1 MTPRAPASVPR
12 GRRGSSA
19 DEGFTLVEVMA
30 AVVIFVII
38 STATVAILIQALRVV
53 RDNSDRVM
61 AASIARSEVEYLRTL
76 GTTAI
81 PIGLMVGPYPAG
93 QSASLRVDPRMLDPK
108 FTIRTTSNWVGL
120 NQSQTACA
128 AASPGQA
135 YMRVTVEVSSQNLP
149 SPVSV
154 DTVIFPD
161 SAYQVTGA
169 GSATVALVDQ
179 VGSPVSD
186 VLVRGTDAIHPTNNF
201 TVTSGTDGCLYIPN
215 LVATGSLAVTVSRV
229 GYVSQTPTG
238 TSAVLQITSGNVSR
252 SSFKLAAAATVQ
264 FASANATYAIP
275 ASMPVR
281 WQFNTT
287 GASATAGVVGT
298 PATALWPEPSGI
310 SAYPGMCADADPVA
324 YGVSRQSFSLDAGG
338 TSVAALDSAPVRV
351 RGLLADIPVT
361 ARYVGTDGGC
371 AFSPLVV
378 GRSNNLGV
386 LKVGLP
392 YGDWEFVAGGQT
404 HRLTAPLRPLG
415 DGTPPEPAV
424 VAFTL
429 ADLDN
434 PCPTASPTPSGSPT
448 PSASPSGTTCPS
460 PSATP

>member
-1 MTPRAPASVPR
+1 MTPRVPAFVPR
-12 GRRGSSA
+12 GRRDSSA
-19 DEGFTLVEVMA
+19 EAGFTLVEVMA

-61 AASIARSEVEYLRTL
+61 AASIARSEVEYLRTI

-81 PIGLMVGPYPAG
+81 PIGLTVGPYPAG

-120 NQSQTACA
+120 NQTQTACA
-128 AASPGQA
+128 ASSPGQA
-135 YMRVTVEVSSQNLP
+135 YMRVTVEVSSQNLGR
-149 SPVSV
+149 PVTV
-154 DTVIFPD
+154 DTVIFPETT
-161 SAYQVTGA
+161 YQVTGS
-169 GSATVALVDQ
+169 GSATVALIDQ

-186 VLVRGTDAIHPTNNF
+186 VLVRGIDAIHPTNNF

-215 LVATGSLAVTVSRV
+215 LVATGSLGVTVSRA

-238 TSAVLQITSGNVSR
+238 TQAVIQITSGNVSR

-264 FASANATYAIP
+264 FASADATYSIP
-275 ASMPVR
+275 ASMPVQ

-287 GASATAGVVGT
+287 GASATAGEVGT
-298 PATALWPEPSGI
+298 PATGLWPEPSGI
-310 SAYPGMCADADPVA
+310 SVYPGSCADADPIS

-338 TSVAALDSAPVRV
+338 TSVATLHSAPVRV
-351 RGLLADIPVT
+351 RGLSADIPVT
-361 ARYVGTDGGC
+361 ARYVGTDTAC
-371 AFSPLVV
+371 SFTPFVV
-378 GRSNNLGV
+378 GRSNNQGILR
-386 LKVGLP
+386 VGLP

-404 HRLTAPLRPLG
+404 HRLDTPLRPLG
-415 DGTPPEPAV
+415 DGTPPEPSV

-434 PCPTASPTPSGSPT
+434 PCPTASPTPSGSP
-448 PSASPSGTTCPS
+448 SPSPTPTGTTCPS
-460 PSATP
+460 PSSTP